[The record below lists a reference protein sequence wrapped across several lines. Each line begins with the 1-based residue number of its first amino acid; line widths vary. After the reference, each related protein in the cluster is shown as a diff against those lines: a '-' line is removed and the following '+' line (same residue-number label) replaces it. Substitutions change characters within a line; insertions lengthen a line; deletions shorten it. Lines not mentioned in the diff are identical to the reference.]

1 MSINIALASDLH
13 IELSRG
19 SAPVP
24 ELPADADVI
33 VLAGDITN
41 RYHKTKNQFE
51 QTFAAFR
58 AKFTQP
64 ILFIPGNHEY
74 YGSHYQTLNNE
85 LPVICKKYDITF
97 LQMGYA
103 DIKGVRF
110 FGCTLWSNF
119 LLNGKEEMPWV
130 VHSAQGKL
138 ADFRAISYGEDGLI
152 RSTDTK
158 KLFNENI
165 EWLSK
170 AIDECPSNMKKV
182 ICTHF
187 GPERGCVSPEFAGD
201 ELNAY
206 FVNDLSEFMVEKE
219 PDLWLFGHTHFN
231 VDYRVGKTRIV
242 SNQKGYQRET
252 TLFNPKLCITL

>member
-1 MSINIALASDLH
+1 MTIKIALASDLH

-19 SAPVP
+19 SVPVP
-24 ELPADADVI
+24 NFPSDADVI

-51 QTFAAFR
+51 QTFSAFR
-58 AKFTQP
+58 EKFKQP

-74 YGSHYQTLNNE
+74 YGSHYQTLNND
-85 LPVICKKYDITF
+85 LPAICKKYDVTL

-103 DIKGVRF
+103 DIKGIRF

-119 LLNGKEEMPWV
+119 LLNGKDEMPWT

-138 ADFRAISYGEDGLI
+138 ADFRAISYGDGLI

-158 KLFNENI
+158 KLFDENI
-165 EWLSK
+165 EWLSN
-170 AIDECPSNMKKV
+170 ALDECPSNMKKV
-182 ICTHF
+182 VCTHF
-187 GPERGCVSPEFAGD
+187 GPDKQCVSPEFKGD

-206 FVNDLSEFMVEKE
+206 FVNDLSEFITEKKS
-219 PDLWLFGHTHFN
+219 DLWLFGHTHFN
-231 VDYRVGKTRIV
+231 VDYCVGETRIV
-242 SNQKGYQRET
+242 SNQKGYQREK
-252 TLFNPKLCITL
+252 TLFNPGLCIEL